1 MSEVNWFLVDDHD
14 LAVRVVEVSVRDRW
28 IHVSLVFNFFLE
40 GKVNFK
46 SVFVDLIHDVKEIRN
61 YT

>member
-28 IHVSLVFNFFLE
+28 IHVSLVFDSFLE
-40 GKVNFK
+40 GEVNLK
-46 SVFVDLIHDVKEIRN
+46 SVLVHLVHNIQEIRDC
-61 YT
+61 T